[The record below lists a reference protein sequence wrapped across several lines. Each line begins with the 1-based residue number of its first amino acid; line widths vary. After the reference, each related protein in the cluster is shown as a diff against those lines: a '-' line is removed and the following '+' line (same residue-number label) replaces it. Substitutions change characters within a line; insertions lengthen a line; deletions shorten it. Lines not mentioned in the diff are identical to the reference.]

1 MSKAIED
8 VIAERRRQIDEE
20 GWTPEHDDEHDGG
33 ELAAAGAAYAINAAD
48 QLHPMSQGDGG
59 NDQPIFWPWA
69 PEWWKPK
76 GPRRDLV
83 RAAALIIAEIEKLDR
98 AEATAD
104 GGIQS
109 GANRTTSGAIGQ
121 P

>member
-8 VIAERRRQIDEE
+8 VLAERGRQINEE
-20 GWTPEHDDEHDGG
+20 GWTAEHDDRHNDG

-48 QLHPMSQGDGG
+48 QLHPYSQGDGG
-59 NDQPIFWPWA
+59 NAQPVIWPWA

-76 GPRRDLV
+76 SPRRDLV
-83 RAAALIIAEIEKLDR
+83 RAAALVIAEIEKLDR
-98 AEATAD
+98 SEP
-104 GGIQS
+104 
-109 GANRTTSGAIGQ
+109 N